1 MSLFND
7 LMNRSSLQLSQRT
20 LNIREKGDIVDMT
33 RIVQAIRR
41 TFVSAA
47 LVSTFGL
54 PMVMN
59 VPSAAAAGTQVGV
72 YLNRPSSV
80 WVGSAKVNGGSCIS
94 LSKQNQW
101 YYIGPFADG
110 TSISITRFSGGNCD
124 GNRNPQDQVVNV
136 APNTGG
142 ADLTPDHPSS
152 SDVVDIQ
159 NW

>member
-1 MSLFND
+1 MA
-7 LMNRSSLQLSQRT
+7 
-20 LNIREKGDIVDMT
+20 
-33 RIVQAIRR
+33 RIVQAIRC

-59 VPSAAAAGTQVGV
+59 VPYAAAAGTQVGV

-94 LSKQNQW
+94 LSNQNQW
-101 YYIGPFADG
+101 YYAGPFAEG

-124 GNRNPQDQVVNV
+124 GNKNPQDQVVTV
-136 APNTGG
+136 AQNTDA
-142 ADLTPDHPSS
+142 ADITPGHPSS

>member
-1 MSLFND
+1 MA
-7 LMNRSSLQLSQRT
+7 
-20 LNIREKGDIVDMT
+20 
-33 RIVQAIRR
+33 RIVQAIRC

-59 VPSAAAAGTQVGV
+59 VPYAAAAGTQVGV

-94 LSKQNQW
+94 LSQQNRW
-101 YYIGPFADG
+101 YYVGPFAEG

-124 GNRNPQDQVVNV
+124 GNKSSSDQVVTV
-136 APNTGG
+136 ARNTDS
-142 ADLTPDHPSS
+142 ADITPGHPSS